1 MLPFILG
8 GVALAVTG
16 FGIKKYLED
25 EDNCKKVEDAVDG
38 FINKVEKQTDKFF
51 DYANEKI
58 DELDEKRNGKRESC
72 DENELEDKLC
82 EEVEEVQNDKQSD
95 DSTNQ
100 DKNISQTKLWYRPFD
115 WIMEDNKQSDDS
127 TNQDKNIS
135 QTKSWNKTSD
145 WI

>member
-25 EDNCKKVEDAVDG
+25 EDNCRKVEDTVDC

-72 DENELEDKLC
+72 DEDELCD
-82 EEVEEVQNDKQSD
+82 EVEEVQSDKQGD
-95 DSTNQ
+95 DSINQ
-100 DKNISQTKLWYRPFD
+100 DKNTTQTKY
-115 WIMEDNKQSDDS
+115 
-127 TNQDKNIS
+127 
-135 QTKSWNKTSD
+135 WNKTSD
-145 WI
+145 WF

>member
-25 EDNCKKVEDAVDG
+25 EDNCRKVEDAVDG
-38 FINKVEKQTDKFF
+38 FINNVEKQTDKFF

-72 DENELEDKLC
+72 DEDELCD
-82 EEVEEVQNDKQSD
+82 EVEEVQNDKQSD
-95 DSTNQ
+95 NTVLLNKIGLLN
-100 DKNISQTKLWYRPFD
+100 DKL
-115 WIMEDNKQSDDS
+115 NKM
-127 TNQDKNIS
+127 
-135 QTKSWNKTSD
+135 W
-145 WI
+145 

>member
-16 FGIKKYLED
+16 YGIKKYLED
-25 EDNCKKVEDAVDG
+25 EDNCRKVEDTVDC

-72 DENELEDKLC
+72 DEDELCD
-82 EEVEEVQNDKQSD
+82 EVEEVQNDKQSD
-95 DSTNQ
+95 NTVLLNKIGLLN
-100 DKNISQTKLWYRPFD
+100 DKL
-115 WIMEDNKQSDDS
+115 NKM
-127 TNQDKNIS
+127 
-135 QTKSWNKTSD
+135 W
-145 WI
+145 

>member
-72 DENELEDKLC
+72 DEDELCD
-82 EEVEEVQNDKQSD
+82 EVEEVQNDKQSD
-95 DSTNQ
+95 NTVLLNKIGLLN
-100 DKNISQTKLWYRPFD
+100 DKL
-115 WIMEDNKQSDDS
+115 NKM
-127 TNQDKNIS
+127 
-135 QTKSWNKTSD
+135 W
-145 WI
+145 

>member
-16 FGIKKYLED
+16 YGIKKYLED
-25 EDNCKKVEDAVDG
+25 EDNCRKVEDTVDC

-82 EEVEEVQNDKQSD
+82 EEVEEVQNDKQCD

-100 DKNISQTKLWYRPFD
+100 DKNT
-115 WIMEDNKQSDDS
+115 
-127 TNQDKNIS
+127 S

-145 WI
+145 WF

>member
-25 EDNCKKVEDAVDG
+25 EDNCRKVEDTVDC
-38 FINKVEKQTDKFF
+38 FINNVEKQTDKFF

-72 DENELEDKLC
+72 DE
-82 EEVEEVQNDKQSD
+82 VEEVQNDKQSD
-95 DSTNQ
+95 NTVLLNKIGLLN
-100 DKNISQTKLWYRPFD
+100 DKL
-115 WIMEDNKQSDDS
+115 NKM
-127 TNQDKNIS
+127 
-135 QTKSWNKTSD
+135 W
-145 WI
+145 

>member
-16 FGIKKYLED
+16 YGIKKYLED
-25 EDNCKKVEDAVDG
+25 EDNCRKVEDTVDC

-72 DENELEDKLC
+72 DE
-82 EEVEEVQNDKQSD
+82 VEEVQNDKQSD
-95 DSTNQ
+95 NTVLLNKIGLLN
-100 DKNISQTKLWYRPFD
+100 DKL
-115 WIMEDNKQSDDS
+115 NKM
-127 TNQDKNIS
+127 
-135 QTKSWNKTSD
+135 W
-145 WI
+145 